1 MWGLPAVKQS
11 VSQSVSQASGRTGR
25 AREKEP
31 SCVVSGP
38 SVVAAVIAVGLAP
51 LLHSLLL
58 SRIYTYTH
66 AHPLSLA
73 RVLTVLNVYSAHACL
88 LAQWL
93 APGSSA
99 WVPAACC
106 FYARSCH
113 AIPSRLPCPT
123 LPCPSHPSHPLPAGS
138 AKSSRQ
144 SRPRGTSLALVR
156 LAIAMHTMRP
166 AASAMLISPL
176 QPPADH
182 SVPRPRPY
190 LTRHW
195 PWRVLLFSH
204 SCAGRCVLRSTRF
217 HRR

>member
-11 VSQSVSQASGRTGR
+11 VSQSVSQASVRTGR

-156 LAIAMHTMRP
+156 LAIAMHDATCCFCHAHFAP
-166 AASAMLISPL
+166 AASRGSLGA
-176 QPPADH
+176 PAAALSDA
-182 SVPRPRPY
+182 SLAVARPAFLP
-190 LTRHW
+190 
-195 PWRVLLFSH
+195 
-204 SCAGRCVLRSTRF
+204 
-217 HRR
+217 